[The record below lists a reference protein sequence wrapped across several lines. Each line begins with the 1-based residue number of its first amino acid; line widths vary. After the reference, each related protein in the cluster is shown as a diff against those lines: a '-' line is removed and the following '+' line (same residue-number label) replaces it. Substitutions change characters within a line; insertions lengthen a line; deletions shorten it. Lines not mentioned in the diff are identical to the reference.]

1 MSYLYFGSV
10 CLLVKDNL
18 GNQLLEIIKHT
29 CHLHIIQEKKHV
41 ITALFTLFTRTQAQ
55 KFIGPIIDKSGL
67 RKDKR
72 NPRQV
77 VHGWKVNHR
86 PKQYTNGLLNSFK
99 LFKVQSYNGLK
110 IGVFFEL
117 RKSTQSVSGS
127 RVGEG
132 GTREQGGGDGSR
144 KCPLPKMNQLLPCNV

>member
-1 MSYLYFGSV
+1 MHLRLSLIKVIPILHREVSYLYVGSV
-10 CLLVKDNL
+10 CLLAKDNL

-29 CHLHIIQEKKHV
+29 CHLHITQEKKHV

-77 VHGWKVNHR
+77 VHG
-86 PKQYTNGLLNSFK
+86 
-99 LFKVQSYNGLK
+99 
-110 IGVFFEL
+110 
-117 RKSTQSVSGS
+117 
-127 RVGEG
+127 
-132 GTREQGGGDGSR
+132 
-144 KCPLPKMNQLLPCNV
+144 